1 MNALANIA
9 TGFGLSTAA
18 GLNAYL
24 PLLIVALLA
33 RFTHLIVLKPP
44 YDVLSSGW
52 AIGVLLVLLTIEVFV
67 DKIPAVDTVN
77 DGIQTFIRP
86 VAGAVLFAA
95 GTRAVDLHPAI
106 ALACGLL
113 LAGGVHAAKASA
125 RPIVTASS
133 GGLLN
138 PVVSVA
144 EDFLSAITS
153 IVAIV
158 FPLAVVFFV
167 LFLAILFIV
176 WYRKRRTPK
185 SVKREEK
192 PGGGLS
198 ER

>member
-1 MNALANIA
+1 VSVLANMA

-33 RFTHLIVLKPP
+33 RFSHLIVLKPP
-44 YDVLSSGW
+44 YDVLSSEW

-67 DKIPAVDTVN
+67 DKIPAVDTIN

-95 GTRAVDLHPAI
+95 SAHALDLHPAV

-113 LAGGVHAAKASA
+113 LAGGVHAAKATA
-125 RPIVTASS
+125 RPLVTASS

-138 PVVSVA
+138 PVVSAA
-144 EDFLSAITS
+144 EDFLSAVTS

-158 FPLAVVFFV
+158 FPLAVVFLV

-176 WYRKRRTPK
+176 WYRKRRTLK
-185 SVKREEK
+185 SIQREEK
-192 PGGGLS
+192 PGGQLS